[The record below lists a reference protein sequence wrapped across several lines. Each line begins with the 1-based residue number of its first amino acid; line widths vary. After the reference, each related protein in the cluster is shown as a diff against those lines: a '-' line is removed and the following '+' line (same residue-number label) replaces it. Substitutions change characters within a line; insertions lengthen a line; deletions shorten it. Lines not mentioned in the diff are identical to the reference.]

1 MDISL
6 APPEV
11 VVPNDLQVYRADK
24 LRQIRDHNLIACD
37 WTQMADIPMSD
48 ELKTEWRTYR
58 QALRDLPATVG
69 TPIPETETFPDP
81 PTS

>member
-11 VVPNDLQVYRADK
+11 VVPDDLQVYRADK
-24 LRQIRDHNLIACD
+24 LRQIRDHRLIACD

-48 ELKTEWRTYR
+48 ELSTSWRTYR
-58 QALRDLPATVG
+58 QALRDLPTTVG
-69 TPIPETETFPDP
+69 TPIPETVTFPDP